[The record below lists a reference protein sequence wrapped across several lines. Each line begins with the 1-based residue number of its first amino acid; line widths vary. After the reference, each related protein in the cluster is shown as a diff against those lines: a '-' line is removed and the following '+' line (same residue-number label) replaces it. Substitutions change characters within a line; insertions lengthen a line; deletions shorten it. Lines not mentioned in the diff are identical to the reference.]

1 MRHFLDLKDI
11 SREDLKKI
19 ILDAEKRKQKRDPF
33 KKSKLDDDLPLD
45 GKTLIM
51 MFEKPST
58 RTRVSFDLAAKQLG
72 GNTLMIN
79 PDDMHL
85 GQGEESIHD
94 TAKVLTQY
102 ADIIMLRTTSHKK
115 AIEFSKHLGI
125 PLINGLTD
133 LSHPTQVLSDVFTI
147 YENKGKIEG
156 LKIAWVGD
164 GNNMLN
170 SFIEAS
176 VKFNFELNIG
186 CPKKFLPN
194 KKVLDY
200 VKKNKAKI
208 NIFYNPSQAVK
219 NVDCVMT
226 DKYVSVLSDKT
237 SKNKNKKKFFKK
249 FQVNRKL
256 MSLAKKDAIF
266 LHCLPASRGTEVT
279 NEVID
284 SKQSLVWEQAL
295 NRLYVQKAIICFCL
309 K

>member
-1 MRHFLDLKDI
+1 MKHFLDLKDI
-11 SREDLKKI
+11 SKEDLKNI
-19 ILDAEKRKQKRDPF
+19 ILDAEKRKQKRDPS
-33 KKSKLDDDLPLD
+33 KKLKLDDDLPLD

-72 GNTLMIN
+72 GQTLMIN

-147 YENKGKIEG
+147 YEHKGKIEG
-156 LKIAWVGD
+156 LKIAWIGD

-194 KKVLDY
+194 KKILDY
-200 VKKNKAKI
+200 AKKNKAKI
-208 NIFYNPSQAVK
+208 NVFYNPNEAVK
-219 NVDCVMT
+219 NADCVMT
-226 DKYVSVLSDKT
+226 DKYVSVLNDKI
-237 SKNKNKKKFFKK
+237 
-249 FQVNRKL
+249 FQVNQKL

-266 LHCLPASRGTEVT
+266 LHCLPASRGIEVVD
-279 NEVID
+279 EVID